1 MSTLH
6 EEESRSPST
15 HVDTTSSTDT
25 DARPGPRQHPPNHVD
40 LAGTNA
46 DLDGQ
51 TGSVAGS
58 DPDSK
63 EESEEPEESDEYP
76 SFTKTMVIMA
86 CIMTTTFL
94 NALDKLIVGVA
105 IPKIT
110 DEFDSLGDVGWYG
123 SAYLLTTCAFNLSLG
138 RLYTFYDPKWMY
150 LLSLVIFEVGSAIS
164 GAAGGSSAFIVG
176 RAVAG
181 VGNAGL
187 FQGAITIFVYIVPLP
202 KRPQYMGFFASV
214 FAVASAVGPLLGGA
228 FTDGPGWRWCFYIN
242 LPFGGVVLV
251 ALAYFLRIPA
261 KMMGRNPTTTW
272 RQKVARLDPI
282 GTACFLPCVV
292 CLLLALQWGGV
303 TYRWS
308 DARIVVLLTLSGV
321 LAAVFVLVQAW
332 KQENA
337 LVPPRIFLQRSIF
350 AGIIFSFSNGGAMQ
364 TLLYFLPIWFQAIK
378 GVSAIKSG
386 IMVLPIMLSMVV
398 TGMVAG
404 VVTKKIGYY
413 AQWLYV
419 STLFASVG
427 AGLITTFTPSTG
439 HPEWIGYQVL
449 FGMGMGFGMQQ
460 ASLAAQTVLSRRD
473 VATGAALM
481 MFSQTLSGSIFVSV
495 SNNLFDN
502 TLTQRLAGIPGIEV
516 GTIAKVGA
524 TELRAMVPTQSLP
537 RVSVAYNAA
546 LRTTF
551 YTATALACVGIVGA
565 VLMEWVSVKKDEK
578 RRSSE
583 SVAEK
588 GKSGKDIEA
597 IDSQV

>member
-1 MSTLH
+1 MSAQH
-6 EEESRSPST
+6 EAEPST
-15 HVDTTSSTDT
+15 TSLSATTDAEPNPTQLPGHDDLARTSTDLDET
-25 DARPGPRQHPPNHVD
+25 D
-40 LAGTNA
+40 
-46 DLDGQ
+46 
-51 TGSVAGS
+51 GSL
-58 DPDSK
+58 DSK
-63 EESEEPEESDEYP
+63 EEEGQEEEPEYP
-76 SFTKTMVIMA
+76 SFGKTMVIMA
-86 CIMTTTFL
+86 CIMITTFL
-94 NALDKLIVGVA
+94 NSLDKLIVGVA

-123 SAYLLTTCAFNLSLG
+123 SAYLLTTCAFNLFLG
-138 RLYTFYDPKWMY
+138 RLFTFYSPKWMY
-150 LLSLVIFEVGSAIS
+150 LLSLVIFEIGSALS
-164 GAAGGSSAFIVG
+164 GAAGSSWAFIVG

-187 FQGAITIFVYIVPLP
+187 FQGAITIFVYIVPLA

-214 FAVASAVGPLLGGA
+214 FAVSSAVGPLLGGA

-261 KMMGRNPTTTW
+261 KMMKREPTTW

-282 GTACFLPCVV
+282 GTTCFLPCVV
-292 CLLLALQWGGV
+292 CLLLALQWGGI
-303 TYRWS
+303 TYKWS

-321 LAAVFVLVQAW
+321 LAVVFVLVQAW
-332 KQENA
+332 QRENA

-350 AGIIFSFSNGGAMQ
+350 AGTMFSFSNGGAMQ

-378 GVSAIKSG
+378 GVTAIKSG
-386 IMVLPIMLSMVV
+386 IMVLPIMLSMVI
-398 TGMVAG
+398 TGMMAG
-404 VVTKKIGYY
+404 IVTKKIGYY

-419 STLFASVG
+419 STVFASVG

-439 HPEWIGYQVL
+439 HSKWIGYQVL
-449 FGMGMGFGMQQ
+449 FGIGMGFGMQQ
-460 ASLAAQTVLSRRD
+460 ASLAAQTVLSRHD

-502 TLTQRLAGIPGIEV
+502 NLSQELAGISGIDIGAV
-516 GTIAKVGA
+516 VKVGA
-524 TELRAMVPTQSLP
+524 TELRAMVPNRLLP
-537 RVSVAYNAA
+537 QVLVAYNAA

-551 YTATALACVGIVGA
+551 YTATALATVGIIGA

-578 RRSSE
+578 KGASDE
-583 SVAEK
+583 EK
-588 GKSGKDIEA
+588 GKSGKT
-597 IDSQV
+597 SRR